1 MDAYAM
7 LSRPIREYIYEQG
20 WPALTK
26 IQEGAIRYAKQTT
39 ANLVLAAPTAS
50 GKTEA
55 AFLPA
60 IDAVEKFQTGI
71 RIVYVSPLVA
81 LINDQFKRLSAL
93 CQTLDIPVFS
103 GIKTCQPPGKNDS
116 SKNRAGFCS

>member
-60 IDAVEKFQTGI
+60 IDAVENFQTGI

-93 CQTLDIPVFS
+93 CQKI
-103 GIKTCQPPGKNDS
+103 G
-116 SKNRAGFCS
+116 RAHV